1 MIPPAPPGAI
11 VVPVTTADDGGVP
24 LMRVE
29 APERMYDRD
38 QVLGRDTA
46 SVFPTMAQANAEKV
60 VTATQSVLGS
70 MNFVTET
77 ELEEI
82 KAKRGGL
89 LRPEDGTA
97 APERSLWEAIQ
108 EAKEAK
114 ERAFQEGWKT
124 MKQGQN
130 KPLDEEEA
138 EFLDDMMDQ
147 RREEDRRRAERER
160 DDVEA
165 FRMMRETMVVRAAP
179 PRTAPGGT
187 KRNAE
192 KGAEKGADKGADAKR
207 PKTGLGAAVVV
218 RPKIVAAKRRTES
231 KPADPEPKP
240 EPAVDADD
248 DDEGGLG
255 GLLGY
260 GSESDDE

>member
-1 MIPPAPPGAI
+1 
-11 VVPVTTADDGGVP
+11 
-24 LMRVE
+24 
-29 APERMYDRD
+29 MYDRD

-147 RREEDRRRAERER
+147 RREEDRRRRER
-160 DDVEA
+160 TRRRRGVQ
-165 FRMMRETMVVRAAP
+165 MMRETMVVRAAP

-231 KPADPEPKP
+231 KPADPNPNPNPPSTPPTTTREVSGVYWDTVAGATTSNPTGAP
-240 EPAVDADD
+240 RE
-248 DDEGGLG
+248 
-255 GLLGY
+255 
-260 GSESDDE
+260 

>member
-1 MIPPAPPGAI
+1 MIPPAPPGAN

-97 APERSLWEAIQ
+97 ALERSLWEAIQ

-114 ERAFQEGWKT
+114 ERAASRRVGRRGT
-124 MKQGQN
+124 GPKQT
-130 KPLDEEEA
+130 LDEEEA

-165 FRMMRETMVVRAAP
+165 FRMIGRRWWSDRP

-192 KGAEKGADKGADAKR
+192 KGVEKGADKGADAKR
-207 PKTGLGAAVVV
+207 PQDGSGAP
-218 RPKIVAAKRRTES
+218 RWWSGRR
-231 KPADPEPKP
+231 
-240 EPAVDADD
+240 
-248 DDEGGLG
+248 
-255 GLLGY
+255 
-260 GSESDDE
+260 